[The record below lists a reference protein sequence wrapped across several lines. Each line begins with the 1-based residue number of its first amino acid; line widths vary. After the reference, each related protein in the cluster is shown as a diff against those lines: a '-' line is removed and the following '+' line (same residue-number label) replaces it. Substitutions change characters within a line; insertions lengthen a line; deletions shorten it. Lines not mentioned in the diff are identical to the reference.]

1 VIREGGWNLSSPFV
15 IILAGGTGT
24 RLWPRS
30 RKQMPKQLLDIV
42 AKNTM
47 LQETFTRLRPLV
59 PAERIFIVT
68 HDTYAPIVREQL
80 PQLPGGNII
89 SEPWGHNT
97 APCIGLAAC
106 YLSHLDPEEIMI
118 SVHADHLIENQEEYR
133 RGLLA
138 AMDAARDGYLTA
150 LGVQPTFPH
159 PGLGYIRHGRLLK
172 RSHGCEIR
180 EIAAFVE
187 KPGEE
192 QAGRFLATGEYYW
205 NIGNFAWQLPVIL
218 GEFKRHMPHL
228 HDQLMVIDA
237 AIGTSEERSVLE
249 QVWQEVADEAIDTG
263 IMERARRVAVVPV
276 DIGWSDIG
284 SWATLVDILPADRE
298 SNVVVGGEHVGV
310 DTTGTLLYGTSHRL
324 IATVGLKDMIVVDTD
339 DVVLVCPKERAQDV
353 RDLVVKL
360 RIANREEYL

>member
-1 VIREGGWNLSSPFV
+1 VASPFV
-15 IILAGGTGT
+15 IILAGGSGT

-30 RKQMPKQLLDIV
+30 RKQIPKQLLDIV

-47 LQETFTRLRPLV
+47 LQETFMRVSPLV

-68 HDTYAPIVREQL
+68 NDTYAPIVREQL

-106 YLSHLDPEEIMI
+106 YLRHLDPEGIMI
-118 SVHADHLIENQEEYR
+118 SVHADHLIEDEEQYR
-133 RGLLA
+133 RGLQA
-138 AMDAARDGYLTA
+138 ALEAASEGYLTT

-159 PGLGYIRHGRLLK
+159 PGLGYIRRGRLL
-172 RSHGCEIR
+172 RQAHGCEIY
-180 EIAAFVE
+180 EIAQFVE

-192 QAGRFLATGEYYW
+192 RAEQFLATGEYCW

-218 GEFKRHMPHL
+218 GEFEKLMPHL
-228 HDQLMVIDA
+228 YDQLIAIDA
-237 AIGTSEERSVLE
+237 AIGTPEERPVLE
-249 QVWQEVADEAIDTG
+249 RVWQEVVDEAIDTG
-263 IMERARRVAVVPV
+263 IMERAQRVAVVPV

-284 SWATLVDILPADRE
+284 SWATLADILPADSE
-298 SNVVVGGEHVGV
+298 NNVVVGGEHIGV
-310 DTTGTLLYGTSHRL
+310 DTTGTLLYGTSQRL

-339 DVVLVCPKERAQDV
+339 DVVLVCPKARAQDV
-353 RDLVVKL
+353 KDLVAKL
-360 RIANREEYL
+360 RISNKEEYL

>member
-1 VIREGGWNLSSPFV
+1 MRVEDERLSSPFV

-47 LQETFTRLRPLV
+47 LQATFVRVRPLV
-59 PAERIFIVT
+59 SPERIFIVT
-68 HDTYAPIVREQL
+68 NDTYAPVVREQL
-80 PQLPGGNII
+80 PQLPVDNII

-106 YLSHLDPEEIMI
+106 YLRHLDPEGIMI
-118 SVHADHLIENQEEYR
+118 SVHADHLIDDEEKYR

-138 AMDAARDGYLTA
+138 AMEAAGEGYLTT
-150 LGVQPTFPH
+150 LGAQPSSPR
-159 PGLGYIRHGRLLK
+159 PGLGYIHRGRLLK
-172 RSHGCEIR
+172 RAHGCEIY
-180 EIAAFVE
+180 EIAEFIE

-192 QAGRFLATGEYYW
+192 RAEQFLATGEYYW
-205 NIGNFAWQLPVIL
+205 NIGSFVWQLPMIL
-218 GEFKRHMPHL
+218 REFEKLMPHL
-228 HDQLMVIDA
+228 YDQLMIIDA

-249 QVWQEVADEAIDTG
+249 RVWQEVADEAIDTG
-263 IMERARRVAVVPV
+263 IMECAKRVAVVPV

-284 SWATLVDILPADRE
+284 SWATLADILPADSE
-298 SNVVVGGEHVGV
+298 NNVVVGGEHIGL

-339 DVVLVCPKERAQDV
+339 DVVLVCPKDRAQDV
-353 RDLVVKL
+353 KDLVAKL
-360 RIANREEYL
+360 RISNKSEYL